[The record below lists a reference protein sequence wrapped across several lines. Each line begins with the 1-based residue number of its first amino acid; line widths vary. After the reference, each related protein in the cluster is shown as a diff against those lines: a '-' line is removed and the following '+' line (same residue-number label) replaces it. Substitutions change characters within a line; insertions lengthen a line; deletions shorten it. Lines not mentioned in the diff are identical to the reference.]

1 MHSQNKLWKLE
12 GRNALWFLFC
22 INDSKPL
29 NLEHPQVMKCLLCYN
44 APMNVSNPRRHARKG
59 LISYYQTNGITSL
72 ERYVDD
78 DHFSIYQ
85 KLEEVQNMMKGSV
98 ERQLTK
104 KCLNPF
110 ESYVSKFFARF
121 IKKKN

>member
-12 GRNALWFLFC
+12 GRNALCWSFFC

-29 NLEHPQVMKCLLCYN
+29 NLEHPQVMRCLLCYN
-44 APMNVSNPRRHARKG
+44 APMNVSNPRTHARKG
-59 LISYYQTNGITSL
+59 LISYYQTNGMTSL
-72 ERYVDD
+72 EKHVDD
-78 DHFSIYQ
+78 DHFLIYQ

-104 KCLNPF
+104 KLSQSIWIFHIN
-110 ESYVSKFFARF
+110 FFVGF
-121 IKKKN
+121 IQKK